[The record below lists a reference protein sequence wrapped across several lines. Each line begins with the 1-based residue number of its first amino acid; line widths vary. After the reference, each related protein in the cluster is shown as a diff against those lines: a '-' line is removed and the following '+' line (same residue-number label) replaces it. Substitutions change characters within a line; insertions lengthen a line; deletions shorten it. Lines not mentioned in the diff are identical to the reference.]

1 MEVFVKQFRWYL
13 IGLAILLLLG
23 SLGLG
28 VYNFVKPKSDT
39 PTNAELTSLQI
50 SFMKTYGTSA
60 TVTQIISNP
69 KTFEIAW
76 KGSDGS
82 KNVSMNVGGIWVII
96 ANIPTTTSG
105 GN

>member
-1 MEVFVKQFRWYL
+1 MKQFRWYL

-28 VYNFVKPKSDT
+28 VYNFVKPNSDP

-60 TVTQIISNP
+60 TVTQIISDP
-69 KTFEIAW
+69 KTYEIAW

-82 KNVSMNVGGIWVII
+82 SNVSENVGGVWVLI
-96 ANIPTTTSG
+96 ASVPATSTTSSP
-105 GN
+105 